1 METLIFLYF
10 SFSIYSMQYRYIDLI
25 YIIPKLFINCNHMP
39 IQGLIFQLRLD
50 FFQLPSM
57 SSDVVKACHIFT
69 EEGPRLLS
77 VYKERSRVLTER
89 FGPCG
94 LAVVRCSELCCFI
107 PD

>member
-1 METLIFLYF
+1 
-10 SFSIYSMQYRYIDLI
+10 
-25 YIIPKLFINCNHMP
+25 MP
-39 IQGLIFQLRLD
+39 IQGLIFQLSLD

-57 SSDVVKACHIFT
+57 SSDIVKACHNIFT

-77 VYKERSRVLTER
+77 VHKERSCVLTKR